1 MYGPHGAGVAEHLNF
16 EAHLKLGINP
26 ADIETVMSR
35 VDMVTGT
42 LVKLMDVLVVM
53 LLVKPI

>member
-16 EAHLKLGINP
+16 EAHLKLGIERP
-26 ADIETVMSR
+26 EITTVMSR

-42 LVKLMDVLVVM
+42 LGKSLWCRWWLYYW
-53 LLVKPI
+53 